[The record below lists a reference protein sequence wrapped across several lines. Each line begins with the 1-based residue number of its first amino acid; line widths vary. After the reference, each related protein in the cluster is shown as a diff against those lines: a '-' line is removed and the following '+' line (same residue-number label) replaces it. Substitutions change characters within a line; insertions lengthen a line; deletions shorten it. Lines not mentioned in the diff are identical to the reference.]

1 MWVVKVTFPYMGP
14 VLAYKKLLEAVGH
27 EVIMPQKPTQGT
39 FDLATKYSPE
49 FLCFPFKCLMGTYIE
64 ALEAGAE
71 AIVTTGG
78 DDNCRAGFYAEVHRR
93 ILASLGYNVQFFVIE
108 SLFKHPRDFIG
119 SIRDLKGK
127 YSWWH
132 ALGTIHFCYD
142 LIAAMD
148 RIQERIRI
156 LRAHEKNKGDFTRA
170 WRDIEELFDTCY
182 DRQDVR
188 ETEKKA
194 WKILHSVPV
203 ELWDPKQ
210 AMRIGIVGE
219 IYVTMEGH
227 ANQEIEETLAAMGV
241 EVVNSQYVSHWLK
254 QRLQI
259 LPWRKSH
266 MEKIIAKAK
275 PYLKLDLGG
284 HEQENIAHMI
294 DYWEKGLDGVIHLM
308 PFACMPELV
317 TQSIIPRI
325 SKDLGMPIVSL
336 ALDEQR
342 GTANIQTRLEAF
354 LDLAMGKKIRR
365 AGVPGLA
372 AR

>member
-1 MWVVKVTFPYMGP
+1 MTFPYMGP

-27 EVIMPQKPTQGT
+27 EVIMPQKPTQRT
-39 FDLATKYSPE
+39 FDLGVKYSPE

-64 ALEAGAE
+64 AVEAGAE

-78 DDNCRAGFYAEVHRR
+78 DDNCRAGFYAEIHRR
-93 ILASLGYNVQFFVIE
+93 ILASMGYNVQFFVIE
-108 SLFKHPRDFIG
+108 SLFKHTREFFG
-119 SIRDLKGK
+119 TIRALKGT

-132 ALGTIHFCYD
+132 TAQTIHFVFD

-156 LRAHEKNKGDFTRA
+156 LRAHEKNKGDFARA
-170 WRDIEELFDTCY
+170 WRDIEDLFTTCNE
-182 DRQDVR
+182 RSDVR
-188 ETEKKA
+188 AAEKRA
-194 WKILHSVPV
+194 WQILHSVPV

-210 AMRIGIVGE
+210 AVRVGIVGE

-227 ANQEIEETLAAMGV
+227 ANQEIEETLASMGV

-254 QRLQI
+254 QRIQL
-259 LPWRKSH
+259 LPWRKSY
-266 MEKIIAKAK
+266 METIIDKAK
-275 PYLKLDLGG
+275 PYLKMDLGG

-308 PFACMPELV
+308 PFSCLPELV
-317 TQSIIPRI
+317 TQSIIPKV
-325 SKDLGMPIVSL
+325 SKDLGMPVVSL

-342 GTANIQTRLEAF
+342 GTANNQTRLEAF
-354 LDLAMGKKIRR
+354 LDLVIGKKIRR
-365 AGVPGLA
+365 SGMPGLA